1 MVLSL
6 FFADISGQRSRKT
19 TQRGFFRRLQDWQE
33 YRRLAQM
40 EDHLLRDIGLTR
52 DQVRAA
58 SQLWDAPN
66 TWRK

>member
-1 MVLSL
+1 MVLSS
-6 FFADISGQRSRKT
+6 FFADISGQRNSKT

-40 EDHLLRDIGLTR
+40 DDHLLRDIGLTR

-58 SQLWDAPN
+58 SQLWDAPS